1 MKKLFTLIE
10 LLVVIAIIAILASIL
25 LPALNQARN
34 AARKTTCLN
43 IMKQFGTA
51 NQLYAA
57 SYDDFAVPGLKS
69 GRAWKDNKTFFDIVG
84 CSYDTVEG
92 YDPNKNL
99 FVGRIDGRMICPNAT
114 VAFNTANT
122 TAVKNG
128 YHQVAYSYGMS
139 SEDFAASE
147 GAWANGDRNAPFKL
161 PRVMN
166 PSQRILFADAV
177 NWALRIGNM
186 ETYLVQGET
195 AATYMGAAYRH
206 SARANI
212 CMYDGHVET
221 QGPAEVKKERRWKK
235 LYEPYQD

>member
-1 MKKLFTLIE
+1 
-10 LLVVIAIIAILASIL
+10 
-25 LPALNQARN
+25 
-34 AARKTTCLN
+34 
-43 IMKQFGTA
+43 
-51 NQLYAA
+51 
-57 SYDDFAVPGLKS
+57 
-69 GRAWKDNKTFFDIVG
+69 
-84 CSYDTVEG
+84 
-92 YDPNKNL
+92 
-99 FVGRIDGRMICPNAT
+99 MICPNAT
-114 VAFNTANT
+114 VAFNASNT

-128 YHQVAYSYGMS
+128 YHQVAFSYGMS

-147 GAWANGDRNAPFKL
+147 GAWANGDRNAPFKM

-166 PSQRILFADAV
+166 PSQRVLFADAV

-206 SARANI
+206 STRANI

-221 QGPAEVKKERRWKK
+221 RGSAEVKRERHWKK